1 MIKRYSSRE
10 SKRWKLSRKAR
21 RVRFVWIS
29 EKNGSM
35 KRFTNFAMLALCGIL
50 FGAPTANAADAQP
63 VGTFNDWRAYVEGS
77 GQTKLCYI
85 VGLSL
90 IHI

>member
-1 MIKRYSSRE
+1 
-10 SKRWKLSRKAR
+10 
-21 RVRFVWIS
+21 
-29 EKNGSM
+29 M

-85 VGLSL
+85 VGEPRRKLPRAARAGMFSL
-90 IHI
+90 PYRIGRARACAMR